1 MSHIGLRMAA
11 VAGVGLL
18 AVAGPAAVRAQAPV
32 KLEARFPEG
41 QTLRYQ
47 VRTSMNQ
54 QAKNLGMEM
63 PSNLNRTVVRSEAI
77 GKRRG
82 DSGLPIA
89 VKVESIRERQR
100 LPAGLDVS
108 YDSKEATAKVANP
121 DLDFFKDLYRME
133 GRVAYTV
140 VLDGR
145 NKVKAVE
152 GADALRAQV
161 DKLDP
166 RAADL
171 LRSRLAADA
180 LGQEFEQIHALGALP
195 DGPVKPGASWERTE
209 TLDRGAGLEMVLR
222 KKYEYASTEKKG
234 DKALDKITAKVLEAK
249 YLQDADSSAPVKL
262 TKAEVKVASS
272 EGTILFDREAGR
284 VVEARERVELSGN
297 LTFSAQGQDQR
308 VGFDLTIRTD
318 VQLQPGS
325 GSGGARGRALPGA
338 GFGVTGRPIFYLPKL
353 RSEAPAERPPRRIT
367 SIVGRMHVHE
377 SDRRLPGPV
386 RRACRRPA
394 NGLPKRREK

>member
-1 MSHIGLRMAA
+1 MHMSRAGLRMAA

-18 AVAGPAAVRAQAPV
+18 APAGPAAARAQAQAEV

-47 VRTSMNQ
+47 IRTSMNQ
-54 QAKNLGMEM
+54 QAKGLGMEM

-77 GKRRG
+77 GQRRG

-108 YDSKEATAKVANP
+108 YDSKEATTKVANP
-121 DLDFFKDLYRME
+121 DLDFFKDLYRVE

-145 NKVKAVE
+145 NKVKAIE
-152 GADALRAQV
+152 GADALQAQV
-161 DKLDP
+161 DKIDP

-180 LGQEFEQIHALGALP
+180 LGQEFEQAHALGALP

-209 TLDRGAGLEMVLR
+209 ALDRGAGLELVLR
-222 KKYEYASTEKKG
+222 KKYEYAGTEKKG

-262 TKAEVKVASS
+262 TKSEVKVSAS

-284 VVEARERVELSGN
+284 LVEARQRVELSGN

-308 VGFDLTIRTD
+308 VGFDLTIRNE
-318 VQLQPGS
+318 VQLQPG
-325 GSGGARGRALPGA
+325 G
-338 GFGVTGRPIFYLPKL
+338 K
-353 RSEAPAERPPRRIT
+353 
-367 SIVGRMHVHE
+367 
-377 SDRRLPGPV
+377 
-386 RRACRRPA
+386 
-394 NGLPKRREK
+394 

>member
-1 MSHIGLRMAA
+1 MSGARRQVRA
-11 VAGVGLL
+11 VAGVGLAVL
-18 AVAGPAAVRAQAPV
+18 AFAAAARAQAEV

-47 VRTSMNQ
+47 IRTSMNQ
-54 QAKNLGMEM
+54 QVKNLGMEM

-100 LPAGLDVS
+100 IPAGRDVS
-108 YDSKEATAKVANP
+108 YDSQTATTKVADP
-121 DLDFFKDLYRME
+121 DLDFFKGLYEVE

-140 VLDGR
+140 VLDGK

-152 GADALRAQV
+152 GADALRERV

-180 LGQEFEQIHALGALP
+180 LGQEFEQTHALVALP

-209 TLDRGAGLEMVLR
+209 AFDRGAGLELVLR
-222 KKYEYASTEKKG
+222 KKYEYAGTEKRG
-234 DKALDKITAKVLEAK
+234 DKALDKITAKVLEAS
-249 YLQDADSSAPVKL
+249 YRQDADSSAPVKL
-262 TKAEVKVASS
+262 TKGELKVTAS

-284 VVEARERVELSGN
+284 VVESRERVELTGG
-297 LTFSAQGQDQR
+297 LTYSAQGQDQR
-308 VGFDLTIRTD
+308 VGFDLTMRIE
-318 VQLQPGS
+318 VQLQGS
-325 GSGGARGRALPGA
+325 GSAR
-338 GFGVTGRPIFYLPKL
+338 
-353 RSEAPAERPPRRIT
+353 
-367 SIVGRMHVHE
+367 
-377 SDRRLPGPV
+377 
-386 RRACRRPA
+386 
-394 NGLPKRREK
+394 

>member
-1 MSHIGLRMAA
+1 MSRAGRQIRA
-11 VAGVGLL
+11 VAGSGLVAL
-18 AVAGPAAVRAQAPV
+18 ALAAAARAQEPV

-47 VRTSMNQ
+47 ILTRMNQ
-54 QAKNLGMEM
+54 QVKNLGMEM

-82 DSGLPIA
+82 DSGLPVA

-108 YDSKEATAKVANP
+108 YDSKAATVKVANP
-121 DLDFFKDLYRME
+121 DLDFFKGLYEVE
-133 GRVAYTV
+133 GQAAYTV
-140 VLDGR
+140 VLDGK

-152 GADALRAQV
+152 GADAMRERV

-171 LRSRLAADA
+171 LRSRFAADYLA
-180 LGQEFEQIHALGALP
+180 QEFEQTHALSALP

-209 TLDRGAGLEMVLR
+209 AFDRGAGLELVLK
-222 KKYEYASTEKKG
+222 KKYEYAGTEKRG
-234 DKALDKITAKVLEAK
+234 GKALDKITAKVTEAS
-249 YLQDADSSAPVKL
+249 YRQDADSSAPLKFAKGDL
-262 TKAEVKVASS
+262 KVTAS

-284 VVEARERVELSGN
+284 VVESRERVELTGG

-308 VGFDLTIRTD
+308 VGFDLTMRIE
-318 VQLQPGS
+318 VQLV
-325 GSGGARGRALPGA
+325 AR
-338 GFGVTGRPIFYLPKL
+338 
-353 RSEAPAERPPRRIT
+353 
-367 SIVGRMHVHE
+367 
-377 SDRRLPGPV
+377 
-386 RRACRRPA
+386 
-394 NGLPKRREK
+394 